1 MRVLRDCSAE
11 SASLSIARFH
21 SGQAVVVVEAVVS
34 VAVPEAEELVPEALP
49 EEEEVAP
56 KGVIDF
62 HSAGQL
68 AASAA
73 AEDSVAGSVVLT
85 ERFARMK
92 AESRSAVDWVAGTAA
107 AKARFEEVVV
117 HSAGQSAATAPA
129 DDSGAGWV
137 VAKARFLPKAAWSR
151 PVARRADGKAF
162 ARPAVFPE
170 WFVRAVGVPVFVPAA
185 DNCSLARRR
194 LGESH
199 QAVLWEDGQAAAR
212 ADSRAH
218 SA

>member
-1 MRVLRDCSAE
+1 MTEAWSHLAARWAAE
-11 SASLSIARFH
+11 RAWSKERFD
-21 SGQAVVVVEAVVS
+21 SVVVRS
-34 VAVPEAEELVPEALP
+34 V
-49 EEEEVAP
+49 
-56 KGVIDF
+56 GR
-62 HSAGQL
+62 
-68 AASAA
+68 SAA
-73 AEDSVAGSVVLT
+73 AAPLED
-85 ERFARMK
+85 FA
-92 AESRSAVDWVAGTAA
+92 
-107 AKARFEEVVV
+107 
-117 HSAGQSAATAPA
+117 
-129 DDSGAGWV
+129 AGWV

-162 ARPAVFPE
+162 ARLAVFPE